1 MWIVKLSLRRPY
13 TFIVVALVII
23 LAGTLAIIR
32 MAKDVLPSINEPIV
46 TVIWQFNGFPAADM
60 ANQITQ
66 FSEFTITQFVSD
78 IKRIES
84 QSVFGKSVI
93 RIYFQPTV
101 RIDQAVAQ
109 VTATSQTVL
118 KRMPVGTTPPI
129 ILAYDPSSVPI
140 MQVALGSPTKSE
152 AEMFDFAQFTVRQA
166 LAPVQGALLPTPY
179 GGNPRVIVA
188 DLDPGRLAAQG
199 LTPNE
204 VNRALN
210 QQNLVGP
217 TGSVFIGPT
226 EYVLRLNTSPAQVSL
241 LNEIPLKRV
250 NGRIIYLRDV
260 ANVRDGFMPQTNLVR
275 YDGHKS
281 VLMSVLKTGQ
291 ASTLDVVEAAREVL
305 DSVPLP
311 GDLKLTVLFDQSTF
325 VVAAM
330 KGVVVEGLIA
340 AALTGLLIL
349 LFLGSWRSTVIV
361 AVSIPVSVLAGIVC
375 LSAFGHTLNLMTL
388 GGLALSVGILV
399 DNATVTVE
407 NIHRHMDM
415 GKGLIQ
421 SILDGSNEIAVPAFV
436 ATLCICVVFLPV
448 ALLSGAP
455 KYLFIPM
462 ALAVVFSVSISFA
475 LSRTLVP
482 VMTHY
487 LFRHAGHGHAASDA
501 KPGIGRRFYLAFDR
515 RFEAFRRGYVAVL
528 RWSLRRP
535 LPVIAI
541 FALAVV
547 SAAVLVPMAGRDF
560 FPVVDARAIRLHV
573 SAPTGT
579 RIEDTGVYFSRVSDA
594 IRRIV
599 GADLDV
605 IVDNIG
611 IPPGTN
617 LATSDNVT
625 SSSADG
631 ELLIALKAGSEK
643 GGKAYIRELRRVLPK
658 EFPALEFY
666 FQPADMMNQILNFGL
681 PAPIDVKVFGLAK
694 DADLHVVAK
703 TLKDRVAAV
712 RGAVDVHL
720 QQRLDQ
726 PSLQIE
732 VDRSRAAEVGM
743 TEREVSDNLLI
754 SASSSL
760 MVSPNYWTD
769 PRSGRNY
776 SLVVQTPPH
785 NLETLEDLA
794 NTPMP
799 GVGQGAVQYL
809 SSVAQI
815 QEGKVPTLVT
825 HTNVQTTFD
834 VMASVQDRDLGG
846 VAADIRKIVDGMAPT
861 LPKGVTIEIG
871 GQARTMDDTF
881 LRLGLGLIG
890 SVLLVYFILV
900 INFQSWTDPLI
911 IIMALPGAF
920 CGIVWLL
927 VATCTTFS
935 VPSLMG
941 AIMTVGVATANSILV
956 IAFANDQLAA
966 GKNPVEA
973 AIEAGFARLR
983 PVLMTAFAMIV
994 GMIPMSL
1001 GLGEGGEQ
1009 NAPLGRAVIGG
1020 LVMATL
1026 ATLIFVPVV
1035 FSLLR
1040 RRWEPARAEPGAEL
1054 LAAG

>member
-1 MWIVKLSLRRPY
+1 
-13 TFIVVALVII
+13 
-23 LAGTLAIIR
+23 
-32 MAKDVLPSINEPIV
+32 
-46 TVIWQFNGFPAADM
+46 
-60 ANQITQ
+60 
-66 FSEFTITQFVSD
+66 
-78 IKRIES
+78 
-84 QSVFGKSVI
+84 
-93 RIYFQPTV
+93 
-101 RIDQAVAQ
+101 
-109 VTATSQTVL
+109 
-118 KRMPVGTTPPI
+118 
-129 ILAYDPSSVPI
+129 
-140 MQVALGSPTKSE
+140 
-152 AEMFDFAQFTVRQA
+152 
-166 LAPVQGALLPTPY
+166 
-179 GGNPRVIVA
+179 
-188 DLDPGRLAAQG
+188 
-199 LTPNE
+199 
-204 VNRALN
+204 
-210 QQNLVGP
+210 
-217 TGSVFIGPT
+217 
-226 EYVLRLNTSPAQVSL
+226 
-241 LNEIPLKRV
+241 
-250 NGRIIYLRDV
+250 
-260 ANVRDGFMPQTNLVR
+260 
-275 YDGHKS
+275 
-281 VLMSVLKTGQ
+281 
-291 ASTLDVVEAAREVL
+291 
-305 DSVPLP
+305 
-311 GDLKLTVLFDQSTF
+311 
-325 VVAAM
+325 
-330 KGVVVEGLIA
+330 
-340 AALTGLLIL
+340 
-349 LFLGSWRSTVIV
+349 
-361 AVSIPVSVLAGIVC
+361 
-375 LSAFGHTLNLMTL
+375 
-388 GGLALSVGILV
+388 
-399 DNATVTVE
+399 
-407 NIHRHMDM
+407 
-415 GKGLIQ
+415 
-421 SILDGSNEIAVPAFV
+421 
-436 ATLCICVVFLPV
+436 
-448 ALLSGAP
+448 
-455 KYLFIPM
+455 
-462 ALAVVFSVSISFA
+462 
-475 LSRTLVP
+475 
-482 VMTHY
+482 
-487 LFRHAGHGHAASDA
+487 
-501 KPGIGRRFYLAFDR
+501 
-515 RFEAFRRGYVAVL
+515 
-528 RWSLRRP
+528 
-535 LPVIAI
+535 
-541 FALAVV
+541 
-547 SAAVLVPMAGRDF
+547 MAGRDF

-594 IRRIV
+594 IHRIV

-927 VATCTTFS
+927 VATGTTFS

-1026 ATLIFVPVV
+1026 TTLIFVPVV

>member
-1 MWIVKLSLRRPY
+1 MWIVKLALRRPY
-13 TFIVVALVII
+13 TFIVVALIVI
-23 LAGTLAIIR
+23 LSGALAILR
-32 MAKDVLPSINEPIV
+32 TPKDIFPSINEPIV
-46 TVIWQFNGFPAADM
+46 TVIWQFNGFPAPDM

-66 FSEFTITQFVSD
+66 FSEFTLTQFVSD
-78 IKRIES
+78 IRRIES

-93 RIYFQPTV
+93 RIFFQPTV

-109 VTATSQTVL
+109 VTATSQTIL
-118 KRMPVGTTPPI
+118 RRMPVGTTPPI

-140 MQVALGSPTKSE
+140 MQVALGSQTKTE
-152 AEMFDFAQFTVRQA
+152 AELFDFAQFTVRQA

-179 GGNPRVIVA
+179 GGNPRVIVV
-188 DLDPGRLAAQG
+188 DLEPGRLAAQG
-199 LTPNE
+199 ITPNE

-217 TGSVFIGPT
+217 TGSVLIGPM
-226 EYVLRLNTSPAQVSL
+226 EYVLRLNSSPAQVQL
-241 LNEIPLKRV
+241 LNDIPIKRI
-250 NGRIIYLRDV
+250 NGKILYLRDV
-260 ANVRDGFMPQTNLVR
+260 ANVRDGYLPQTNLVR

-281 VLMSVLKTGQ
+281 VLLSILKTGK
-291 ASTLDVVEAAREVL
+291 ASTLDVVGAARAVL
-305 DSVPLP
+305 EQVPLP
-311 GDLKLTVLFDQSTF
+311 GDVKLTVLFDQSTF

-330 KGVVVEGLIA
+330 KGVVAEGMIA

-349 LFLGSWRSTVIV
+349 LFLGSWRSTVVV

-375 LSAFGHTLNLMTL
+375 LAAFGHTLNLMTL

-415 GKGLIQ
+415 GKGLIA
-421 SILDGSNEIAVPAFV
+421 SILDGSREIAIPAFV

-455 KYLFIPM
+455 KHLFVPM
-462 ALAVVFSVSISFA
+462 ALAVVFSVAISFA

-487 LFRHAGHGHAASDA
+487 LFRGIGHGHSDHEGR
-501 KPGIGRRFYLAFDR
+501 PGLGRRVYLAFDR
-515 RFEAFRRGYVAVL
+515 GFEAFRRGYVGL
-528 RWSLRRP
+528 LRRC
-535 LPVIAI
+535 LERPVVVAGI
-541 FALAVV
+541 FAIAVA
-547 SAAVLVPMAGRDF
+547 SAAVLVPLAGRDF

-573 SAPTGT
+573 VAPTGT
-579 RIEDTGVYFSRVSDA
+579 RIEETGVHFSRVSEA
-594 IRRIV
+594 IRRILGDDV
-599 GADLDV
+599 EV

-631 ELLIALKAGSEK
+631 ELLISLKPESSR
-643 GGKAYIRELRRVLPK
+643 GGKASIRELRRVLPA
-658 EFPALEFY
+658 EFPKLEFY

-681 PAPIDVKVFGLAK
+681 PAAIDVKVFGLAR
-694 DADLHVVAK
+694 DDELHKIAK
-703 TLKDRVAAV
+703 TLKDRILAI

-726 PSLQIE
+726 PSLQVD
-732 VDRSRAAEVGM
+732 VDRTRAADVGM
-743 TEREVSDNLLI
+743 TEREVADNLLI
-754 SASSSL
+754 STSSSL

-776 SLVVQTPPH
+776 SLVVQTPPQY
-785 NLETLEDLA
+785 LETLEDLI
-794 NTPMP
+794 NTPLS
-799 GVGQGAVQYL
+799 GQGQIPVQYL
-809 SSVAQI
+809 GDVAHI
-815 QEGKVPTLVT
+815 KEGRVPVLVT

-834 VMASVQDRDLGG
+834 VMAGVQDRDLGA
-846 VAADIRKIVDGMAPT
+846 VSSDIRKVVDEMAPA
-861 LPKGVTIEIG
+861 LPKGVTVEIG
-871 GQARTMDDTF
+871 GQARTMDETF
-881 LRLGLGLIG
+881 ANLGFGLIG
-890 SVLLVYFILV
+890 AVLLVYLIMV

-920 CGIVWLL
+920 CGIVWML
-927 VATCTTFS
+927 VATGTTFS

-941 AIMTVGVATANSILV
+941 AIMTVGVATANSILL
-956 IAFANDQLAA
+956 IAFANDQLRA
-966 GKNPVEA
+966 GKNAAEA

-1020 LVMATL
+1020 LLMATV
-1026 ATLIFVPVV
+1026 ATLVFVPVV
-1035 FSLLR
+1035 FSLMR
-1040 RRWEPARAEPGAEL
+1040 RGWKPAAAEEGSEL
-1054 LAAG
+1054 LAAN